1 MERDKIYYCSTEGY
15 CGDFIPFYWDGV
27 YHLYHISG
35 GGWKH
40 ITTTDFVHFTDLG
53 MSINGTDDETAQD
66 KNVFTG
72 CVTEHDGVFHM
83 FYCGHN
89 DKLVPVEAA
98 MHATSTDLHNWTKD
112 PDFCIKPDGQL
123 YSLGAFRDSFVFYNE
138 DVGEYWMLVT
148 GATTENR
155 SKRWATAALVASKD
169 FKNWELRDPIYK
181 PYMYDSHECPDMF
194 KMGNKWYLVFS
205 EYTRWWETKYR
216 VSDSPYGPWE
226 IPANDTFDGRTMYA
240 AKTVSNGERRFI
252 VGWLC
257 HKVEGNDKTKYMWGG
272 HLLVHEIVQAPDGTL
287 NVKPI
292 SEVLNAFTK
301 PVAIAAGDSFGG
313 NWKCENGKYIGESEG
328 FSTLKLGTAGE
339 DVLYKAKI
347 KIKPGTL
354 SAGLVFR
361 ASYPVFD
368 KWCMLKIEQKRG
380 RIYFDSFFK
389 FFDDVFFDEV
399 RPITVPEDN
408 VYDLKII
415 TSGSIFSVYVNDE
428 VALSGRSY
436 SFRDGDFGLFTE
448 NGSAEFYDISVLES
462 NI

>member
-1 MERDKIYYCSTEGY
+1 MERNKLYYRAPEGN

-27 YHLYHISG
+27 YHLYHIFG
-35 GGWKH
+35 TNWRH
-40 ITTTDFVHFTDLG
+40 ITTTDFVNFEELG
-53 MSINGTDDETAQD
+53 VTIEGSGAGTRDEA
-66 KNVFTG
+66 VFTG
-72 CVTEHDGVFHM
+72 CVLEHDGLFHM
-83 FYCGHN
+83 FYCGHCN
-89 DKLVPVEAA
+89 DLVPLEVI

-112 PDFCIKPDGQL
+112 PDFCLQADFDR
-123 YSLGAFRDSFVFYNE
+123 YATFAFRDAFVFFNNE
-138 DVGEYWMLVT
+138 ADEFWMLIT
-148 GATTENR
+148 AAINENRAKRWGATVI
-155 SKRWATAALVASKD
+155 ATSKD
-169 FKNWELRDPIYK
+169 LKNWTLGDPIYA
-181 PYMYDSHECPDMF
+181 PYQYDTHECPDMF
-194 KMGNKWYLVFS
+194 KMGDKWYLVFS

-226 IPANDTFDGRTMYA
+226 IPANDTFDGRTIYA
-240 AKTVSNGERRFI
+240 AKTVSNGERRFL
-252 VGWLC
+252 VGWVC
-257 HKVEGNDKTKYMWGG
+257 HKTDENDKNKYMWGG
-272 HLLVHEIVQAPDGTL
+272 NLIIHEIIQASDGTL
-287 NVKPI
+287 NVKPV
-292 SEVLNAFTK
+292 SEVLDIFTK
-301 PVAIAAGDSFGG
+301 PVAIAASDSFGG

-339 DVLYKAKI
+339 DALYKAKI
-347 KIKPGTL
+347 KIKPGSL

-380 RIYFDSFFK
+380 QIYFDSFFK

-399 RPITVPEDN
+399 RPITIPEDN